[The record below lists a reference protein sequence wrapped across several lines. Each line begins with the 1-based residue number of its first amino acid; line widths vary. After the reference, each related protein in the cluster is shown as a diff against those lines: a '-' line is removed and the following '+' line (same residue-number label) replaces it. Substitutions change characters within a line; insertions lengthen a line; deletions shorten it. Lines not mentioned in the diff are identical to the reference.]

1 MGGAGQRLMPVCAL
15 WIWQSFQQ
23 AVHYGSCLKRLRQR
37 YQLGDLSV
45 EVNETSLLP
54 LYFFSFGFTLL
65 SFLKELVGTILFICI
80 SWRHCQRFSWCLHK
94 YAYIQDC
101 QKRKEKKNAMEQI
114 ELGMFVFSVLFNAQ
128 LFLEVAL
135 SLCIP
140 FFPLPSALYGGTY
153 LCVCNVCMC
162 VHVSRVC
169 NK

>member
-54 LYFFSFGFTLL
+54 LYFFSFDFTLL

-80 SWRHCQRFSWCLHK
+80 SWRHCQWFSWCLHK

-101 QKRKEKKNAMEQI
+101 QKRKEKKMLWNKLNWACLFSQFCSM
-114 ELGMFVFSVLFNAQ
+114 LSCFWKLPSPCVFLSFPCLVLFMEA
-128 LFLEVAL
+128 
-135 SLCIP
+135 P
-140 FFPLPSALYGGTY
+140 TY
-153 LCVCNVCMC
+153 VCVTCACVCM
-162 VHVSRVC
+162 
-169 NK
+169 